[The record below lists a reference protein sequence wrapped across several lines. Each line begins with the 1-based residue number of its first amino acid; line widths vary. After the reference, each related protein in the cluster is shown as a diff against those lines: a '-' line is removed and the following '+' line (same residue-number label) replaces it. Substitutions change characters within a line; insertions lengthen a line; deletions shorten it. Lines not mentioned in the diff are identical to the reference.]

1 MTLFTWLFGQIAMT
15 VIAVSVSIL
24 SLASLVAGIGSA
36 VRIKTA
42 ETADHIQHKRNIV
55 KAVVFIILGVIGIT
69 AAAVMLLIC
78 VFSHDLLSGRID
90 V

>member
-24 SLASLVAGIGSA
+24 SLASLIVGIGSA

-42 ETADHIQHKRNIV
+42 KTADHTQHKRNIA

-78 VFSHDLLSGRID
+78 VFSHNLLSGRID